1 MLVPDVAGIVSAD
14 ADAGRIGGGSGRGH
28 ELSFIV
34 VVYAHENTGECPGT
48 SMYGQRPAGRLCV
61 MESALSGFSADW
73 LTALQQHSWLLLSA
87 LFVVA
92 LAESLLVVG
101 LLIPGVAILVALTLL
116 AAGQS
121 LSPLAWWL
129 AGALGALCGDGI
141 SFHIGR
147 RAGPGLARWQ
157 IFSRH
162 PHWLPAGHSF
172 FARYG
177 LWSIALGR
185 FIGPLRPLVPA
196 VAGVCDMK
204 PPTFWWINIWSS
216 AAWAAFYLLPVYWFG
231 QAVLTLLQPW
241 QLMLG
246 LGLATLVALLVSRL
260 LQHRQR
266 QSGPRN

>member
-1 MLVPDVAGIVSAD
+1 MA
-14 ADAGRIGGGSGRGH
+14 
-28 ELSFIV
+28 
-34 VVYAHENTGECPGT
+34 
-48 SMYGQRPAGRLCV
+48 
-61 MESALSGFSADW
+61 SALSDVYANW
-73 LTALQQHSWLLLSA
+73 LTALQHPGWLLLA
-87 LFVVA
+87 LFAVA

-116 AAGQS
+116 AVEQS
-121 LSPLAWWL
+121 LSPWLWWL
-129 AGALGALCGDGI
+129 AGASGALCGDGL

-147 RAGPGLARWQ
+147 CAGPGLARWR

-162 PHWLPAGHSF
+162 PHWLPAGHDF

-185 FIGPLRPLVPA
+185 FVGLLRPLVPA

-204 PPTFWWINIWSS
+204 PQTFWVVNIWSS

-231 QAVLTLLQPW
+231 QALLTLVQPW

-246 LGLATLVALLVSRL
+246 LGLVTLLALLVSRL
-260 LQHRQR
+260 LRR
-266 QSGPRN
+266 